1 MQVVKES
8 QSFQRVVVSRDEALA
23 MFQENKFKVE
33 IISGLPQSATISLY
47 RSVVTAQ
54 QGDVPCT
61 LSAWVVAHAKSK
73 FACAHPCTPEMLR
86 VWQSAI

>member
-33 IISGLPQSATISLY
+33 IISGLPQTATISLY
-47 RSVVTAQ
+47 RSASY
-54 QGDVPCT
+54 P
-61 LSAWVVAHAKSK
+61 LSKHSLH
-73 FACAHPCTPEMLR
+73 CP
-86 VWQSAI
+86 